1 MKYLCESVSQS
12 DYVDALQNFTS
23 PLNGNQIL
31 GSLLAENCR
40 IMDSA
45 KRPLWLVWKNPDPFA
60 NLAQPLYSVI
70 FKNGDDLR
78 QDMLTLQVIRIM
90 DSIWLNE
97 GLDLRM
103 MPYACLSTGKDVG
116 MIEVVRQ
123 AKTVYGIQRQG
134 GKLAAIQ
141 VDSTQLHKWIKEKN
155 KGSKYDQAIETFTHS
170 CAGYCVATFILG
182 IGDRN
187 PDNIMVNEDGNIFHI
202 DFGHFLGHFKKKFG
216 INRERVPFV
225 LTEDFL
231 YVISKGIENPTK
243 SKEFQL

>member
-1 MKYLCESVSQS
+1 
-12 DYVDALQNFTS
+12 
-23 PLNGNQIL
+23 
-31 GSLLAENCR
+31 
-40 IMDSA
+40 
-45 KRPLWLVWKNPDPFA
+45 
-60 NLAQPLYSVI
+60 
-70 FKNGDDLR
+70 
-78 QDMLTLQVIRIM
+78 
-90 DSIWLNE
+90 
-97 GLDLRM
+97 

-116 MIEVVRQ
+116 MIEVVRL
-123 AKTVYGIQRQG
+123 AKTVYGIQRQA

-155 KGSKYDQAIETFTHS
+155 KGPKYWAFLYSFRFSLLVVNKPSHLPFSVLSRYEQAIETFTHS

-231 YVISKGIENPTK
+231 YVISKGVENPTK
-243 SKEFQL
+243 SKDFQS

>member
-1 MKYLCESVSQS
+1 
-12 DYVDALQNFTS
+12 
-23 PLNGNQIL
+23 
-31 GSLLAENCR
+31 
-40 IMDSA
+40 
-45 KRPLWLVWKNPDPFA
+45 
-60 NLAQPLYSVI
+60 
-70 FKNGDDLR
+70 
-78 QDMLTLQVIRIM
+78 
-90 DSIWLNE
+90 
-97 GLDLRM
+97 
-103 MPYACLSTGKDVG
+103 
-116 MIEVVRQ
+116 MIEVVRN

-155 KGSKYDQAIETFTHS
+155 KGIKYGNLYNLYKPSTCLSFDRYEQAIKTFTHS

-231 YVISKGIENPTK
+231 YVISKGVENPKK
-243 SKEFQL
+243 SKDFQE

>member
-23 PLNGNQIL
+23 PLNGNHIL
-31 GSLLAENCR
+31 GTLLAENCR

-45 KRPLWLVWKNPDPFA
+45 KRPLWLMWKNPDPLG
-60 NLAQPLYSVI
+60 NLIQPLYSII

-97 GLDLRM
+97 GNKNVILLLFMCSPFSNKIFTFTGLDLRM
-103 MPYACLSTGKDVG
+103 MPYAFLSTVKDVG

-155 KGSKYDQAIETFTHS
+155 KGPK
-170 CAGYCVATFILG
+170 
-182 IGDRN
+182 
-187 PDNIMVNEDGNIFHI
+187 
-202 DFGHFLGHFKKKFG
+202 
-216 INRERVPFV
+216 
-225 LTEDFL
+225 
-231 YVISKGIENPTK
+231 
-243 SKEFQL
+243 

>member
-23 PLNGNQIL
+23 PLNGNHVL
-31 GSLLAENCR
+31 GSLVAENCR

-45 KRPLWLVWKNPDPFA
+45 KRPLWLIWKNPDPLGNA
-60 NLAQPLYSVI
+60 IQPLYSII

-97 GLDLRM
+97 GRFTLSLQLIYDQPDLLTLFFYFIWISSGLDLRM
-103 MPYACLSTGKDVG
+103 MYLLHNFQKKKDCYRLPFYYIIARPYACLSTGKDVG

-155 KGSKYDQAIETFTHS
+155 KGSK
-170 CAGYCVATFILG
+170 
-182 IGDRN
+182 
-187 PDNIMVNEDGNIFHI
+187 
-202 DFGHFLGHFKKKFG
+202 
-216 INRERVPFV
+216 
-225 LTEDFL
+225 
-231 YVISKGIENPTK
+231 
-243 SKEFQL
+243 

>member
-1 MKYLCESVSQS
+1 MKYLSEAVSQP
-12 DYVDALQNFTS
+12 DYVDALENFTS

-31 GSLLAENCR
+31 GSLMADKCR

-45 KRPLWLVWKNPDPFA
+45 KRPLWLVWKNPDP
-60 NLAQPLYSVI
+60 LSSLMQPLYSII

-97 GLDLRM
+97 GKHSVELLYLSLMQLILLTGLDLRM

-116 MIEVVRQ
+116 MIEVVRN

-155 KGSKYDQAIETFTHS
+155 KGQKYGKHFNSFHSYMTH
-170 CAGYCVATFILG
+170 
-182 IGDRN
+182 
-187 PDNIMVNEDGNIFHI
+187 
-202 DFGHFLGHFKKKFG
+202 
-216 INRERVPFV
+216 
-225 LTEDFL
+225 
-231 YVISKGIENPTK
+231 
-243 SKEFQL
+243 